1 MSGYEFIIQNNELKL
16 IKINFQSIVKEVQNI
31 S

>member
-16 IKINFQSIVKEVQNI
+16 IKINFQSIVKEVNNI